1 MENEQALTVPQP
13 MALMVLPESHV
24 QRIGGLILRLID
36 RSGRPQVRGLSFS
49 RIVVVCE
56 QLAIYYLP
64 ISYSTL
70 FGLNLDRILAIDD
83 QPIPARLI
91 GGRAGCALVV
101 DISVSYRLSQ
111 NHSEEN

>member
-1 MENEQALTVPQP
+1 MESNQALAVQQP
-13 MALMVLPESHV
+13 MEIMVLPESHV

-36 RSGRPQVRGLSFS
+36 RSGGLPMRGLSFS

-56 QLAIYYLP
+56 QVAVYYLP
-64 ISYSTL
+64 VSYSAL
-70 FGLNLDRILAIDD
+70 FGLNLDQILAIDD

-101 DISVSYRLSQ
+101 DISVSYQLSQ
-111 NHSEEN
+111 NHSKEN